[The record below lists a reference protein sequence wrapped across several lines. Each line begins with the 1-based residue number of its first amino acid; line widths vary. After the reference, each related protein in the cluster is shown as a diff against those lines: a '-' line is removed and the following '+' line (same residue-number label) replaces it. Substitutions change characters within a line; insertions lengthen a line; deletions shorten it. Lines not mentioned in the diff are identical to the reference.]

1 MFVFGI
7 GFTPFVNIGRK
18 KCEHKKNI
26 SVVKIDYV
34 CAYIKEL
41 KDDIIHFE
49 IGEELKQLV

>member
-18 KCEHKKNI
+18 KCEHKKKI

-41 KDDIIHFE
+41 KDDNIYFE